1 MPKECLVA
9 APTQTGLSAQREELF
24 PISPSSTRILEV
36 IRANGQV
43 ARADLSALTD
53 LSQQSVHRLAED
65 LLEKGLLARREPVI
79 QGRGKPSP
87 RLAINPS
94 GAYGFGVSVDTS
106 TVETV
111 WVDLLGNI
119 LCRDTIDVP
128 SNDPE
133 AVIKAARVIAQTR
146 REELGLDPSRIAG
159 CGVSTQ
165 GFRVTREN
173 RFTTPVLLEKWTGYP
188 IEERFGEE
196 FGCPAYAENNGTLG
210 AIAELWSGAG
220 RTYPTFAYLSFNYG
234 FGGGLVLDGQ
244 PFYGFNRNS
253 GEFTSM
259 FLDEEKPNRPAL
271 RHLLEIL
278 RGHGIDMSGVDSL
291 KANFDPA
298 WPGVAEWVE
307 RVTPALNQLNRA
319 LCGIIDPAAIVYG
332 GEAPPALTRMLI
344 EATKPRKPD
353 RLGRRIPGPDLVES
367 QIPAEPS
374 AVGAGIQAIRR
385 RVLNQI

>member
-1 MPKECLVA
+1 MPAQTQSALATGTE
-9 APTQTGLSAQREELF
+9 APF
-24 PISPSSTRILEV
+24 PIGRSSAAVLEA
-36 IRANGQV
+36 IRAGGAV
-43 ARADLSALTD
+43 ARADLPSLTG
-53 LSQQSVHRLAED
+53 LSQQSVHRLTEE

-87 RLAINPS
+87 RLSVNPS

-111 WVDLLGNI
+111 WVDLLGDI
-119 LCRDTIDVP
+119 LCKDTIDVA

-133 AVIKAARVIAQTR
+133 AVIAAARDIARTR
-146 REELGLDPSRIAG
+146 REDLGLDPSRIAG

-165 GFRVTREN
+165 GFRLTREN
-173 RFTTPVLLEKWTGYP
+173 RFTTPVLLEKWTGFP
-188 IEERFGEE
+188 IEERFREA

-253 GEFTSM
+253 GEFTSL
-259 FLDEEKPNRPAL
+259 FRDEEKPNRPAL
-271 RHLLEIL
+271 RHLLEVL
-278 RGHGIDMSGVDSL
+278 REHGINMPGIDAL
-291 KANFDPA
+291 KANFDPT
-298 WPGVAEWVE
+298 WPGVAQWVE
-307 RVTPALNQLNRA
+307 RVTPALNLLNRA
-319 LCGIIDPAAIVYG
+319 LCAIIDPAAIVYG

-344 EATKPRKPD
+344 EATAPRKPD
-353 RLGRRIPGPDLVES
+353 RLGRTVPGPDLVQS

-385 RVLNQI
+385 RVLNQV